1 MLHWS
6 SKTEQPCRLSEKL
19 IKHNITSG
27 RTSSTTKATQQNS
40 HSLPYSVTGR
50 ASKRPQC
57 QLHPHDT
64 VQTGCLPHTGPHEV
78 RPDEQKVLVAWWR
91 EQPALSE
98 SSLAADTAQCTD
110 THTHTHASLIISM
123 GGNRPLLLRVFT
135 DALLRTE
142 CKLLSWSTGENTK
155 TSAQRLSQY
164 TLVTE
169 DILLTRSNGWNMG
182 FQHSIFRDTLY
193 RLLMRFTGVNMP
205 LMWFQH
211 SIFRDTLLADCW
223 WDSQV

>member
-1 MLHWS
+1 MSTTPTRHSADRLPTTHWAAWS
-6 SKTEQPCRLSEKL
+6 AT
-19 IKHNITSG
+19 G
-27 RTSSTTKATQQNS
+27 RTKSFGGVMTWATS
-40 HSLPYSVTGR
+40 PEWVFIGSRH
-50 ASKRPQC
+50 C
-57 QLHPHDT
+57 T
-64 VQTGCLPHTGPHEV
+64 VHRH
-78 RPDEQKVLVAWWR
+78 R
-91 EQPALSE
+91 
-98 SSLAADTAQCTD
+98 
-110 THTHTHASLIISM
+110 HTHTHASLIISM

-135 DALLRTE
+135 DALLRTA